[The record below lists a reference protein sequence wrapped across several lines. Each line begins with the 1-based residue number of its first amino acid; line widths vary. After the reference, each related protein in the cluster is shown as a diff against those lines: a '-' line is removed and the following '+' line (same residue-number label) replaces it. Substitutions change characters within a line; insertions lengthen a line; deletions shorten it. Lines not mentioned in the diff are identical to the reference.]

1 MKPKVKKL
9 LSFLFILISVS
20 VVIIIAFSNRELGN
34 AWDAISQL
42 SLPWIGG
49 LLLCWFVYGFF
60 EAMGTW
66 NCLYNRGHRIRPLS
80 VYWTVLI
87 GMYYSNITPSAAGG
101 QPMQVNSLR
110 KAGIPVGYGTM
121 AVTIRFFA
129 NQFIIC
135 FMSLVLFLFNRPFV
149 YQQLGGVMWV
159 VRVGWLI
166 NFSVIPLI
174 VLATWK
180 RNWIQKFGIW
190 LISVLHKMHLVRNR
204 EASIAKVTEVLD
216 TYNKAMHDLLKRP
229 GQITIQFLCSLAS
242 LLAMTATVIF
252 VYHAF
257 GQHGTHW
264 YQLLTLS
271 CLLYVSASY
280 TPLPG
285 ASGAQEGGF
294 VVYFGKIFLN
304 GTIGMALLTWRFF
317 TFYLFL
323 IVGVGMVLLEKVIL
337 KREKS
342 RRLKELI
349 EADDTETA
357 VIPEAPECGG
367 EPETPAE

>member
-1 MKPKVKKL
+1 MSEKLKKI
-9 LSFLFILISVS
+9 LSFLFIAASIT
-20 VVIIIAFSNRELGN
+20 VVFFIAFSNTELKDAWGAIAKLDLLWVAGIFGCWAICTFFDGMNYWCYLRREKFR
-34 AWDAISQL
+34 IS
-42 SLPWIGG
+42 IGRTIN
-49 LLLCWFVYGFF
+49 V
-60 EAMGTW
+60 A
-66 NCLYNRGHRIRPLS
+66 
-80 VYWTVLI
+80 LI
-87 GMYYSNITPSAAGG
+87 GYYYSNITPSAAGG

-135 FMSLVLFLFNRPFV
+135 AMSLVLFLFNRSFA
-149 YQQLGGVMWV
+149 YEQLGGVMWV

-174 VLATWK
+174 ALATWK
-180 RNWIQKFGIW
+180 RNWIQKFAIW
-190 LISVLHKMHLVRNR
+190 LISLLNRIHLIKNKD
-204 EASIAKVTEVLD
+204 ASITKVTEVLD
-216 TYNKAMHDLLKRP
+216 TYNQAMHDLLKRP
-229 GQITIQFLCSLAS
+229 GQITIQFLCSFIS

-257 GQHGTHW
+257 GQEGTHW

-271 CLLYVSASY
+271 CMLYVSASY

-294 VVYFGKIFLN
+294 VLYFGKIFLN

-323 IVGVGMVLLEKVIL
+323 IVGVGMVLLEKIIL

-342 RRLKELI
+342 RKLREYL
-349 EADDTETA
+349 APQDTASTDLQETA
-357 VIPEAPECGG
+357 EASD
-367 EPETPAE
+367 AADSNS

>member
-1 MKPKVKKL
+1 MNYWCYLRREK
-9 LSFLFILISVS
+9 FRIS
-20 VVIIIAFSNRELGN
+20 
-34 AWDAISQL
+34 
-42 SLPWIGG
+42 IGRTIN
-49 LLLCWFVYGFF
+49 V
-60 EAMGTW
+60 A
-66 NCLYNRGHRIRPLS
+66 
-80 VYWTVLI
+80 LI
-87 GMYYSNITPSAAGG
+87 GYYYSNITPSAAGG

-135 FMSLVLFLFNRPFV
+135 LMSLVLFLFNRSFV
-149 YQQLGGVMWV
+149 YEQLGGVMWV

-166 NFSVIPLI
+166 

-180 RNWIQKFGIW
+180 RTWIQKFAIW
-190 LISVLHKMHLVRNR
+190 LISILNRIHLVRNK
-204 EASIAKVTEVLD
+204 ETSIKKVTEVLD

-229 GQITIQFLCSLAS
+229 GQITIQFLCSFAS

-294 VVYFGKIFLN
+294 VLYFGRIFLN

-317 TFYLFL
+317 TFYIFL
-323 IVGVGMVLLEKVIL
+323 IVGIGMVLLEKIIL
-337 KREKS
+337 RRENSKRLREKG
-342 RRLKELI
+342 LPENLC
-349 EADDTETA
+349 ENADSP
-357 VIPEAPECGG
+357 PEKDG
-367 EPETPAE
+367 

>member
-1 MKPKVKKL
+1 MSTKLKKIM
-9 LSFLFILISVS
+9 SFLFIAASVT
-20 VVIIIAFSNRELGN
+20 VVFFIAFSNTELKDAWGAIAKLDLWWVAGIFGCWAVCTFFDGMNYWCYLRREKFR
-34 AWDAISQL
+34 IS
-42 SLPWIGG
+42 IGRTIN
-49 LLLCWFVYGFF
+49 V
-60 EAMGTW
+60 A
-66 NCLYNRGHRIRPLS
+66 
-80 VYWTVLI
+80 LI
-87 GMYYSNITPSAAGG
+87 GYYYSNMTPSAAGG

-135 FMSLVLFLFNRPFV
+135 FMSLVLFLFNRSFA
-149 YQQLGGVMWV
+149 YEQLGGVMWV
-159 VRVGWLI
+159 VRIGWLI

-174 VLATWK
+174 ALATWK
-180 RNWIQKFGIW
+180 RNWIQKFAIW
-190 LISVLHKMHLVRNR
+190 LISLLNKIHLIKNKDM
-204 EASIAKVTEVLD
+204 AIQKVTEVLD
-216 TYNKAMHDLLKRP
+216 TYNQAMHDLLKRP
-229 GQITIQFLCSLAS
+229 GQITIQFLCSFVS

-271 CLLYVSASY
+271 CMLYVSASY

-294 VVYFGKIFLN
+294 VLYFGKIFMN

-323 IVGVGMVLLEKVIL
+323 IVGVGMVLLEKIIL
-337 KREKS
+337 KREKNRTLREQLQTQNYVS
-342 RRLKELI
+342 SEDKMT
-349 EADDTETA
+349 DD
-357 VIPEAPECGG
+357 V
-367 EPETPAE
+367 

>member
-1 MKPKVKKL
+1 MSEKLKKI
-9 LSFLFILISVS
+9 LSFLFIAASIT
-20 VVIIIAFSNRELGN
+20 VVFFIAFSNTELKDAWGAIAKLDLLWVAGIFGCWAVCTFFDGMNYWCYLRREKFK
-34 AWDAISQL
+34 IS
-42 SLPWIGG
+42 IGRTIN
-49 LLLCWFVYGFF
+49 V
-60 EAMGTW
+60 A
-66 NCLYNRGHRIRPLS
+66 
-80 VYWTVLI
+80 LI
-87 GMYYSNITPSAAGG
+87 GYYYSNITPSAAGG

-135 FMSLVLFLFNRPFV
+135 AMSLVLFLFNRSFA
-149 YQQLGGVMWV
+149 YEQLGGVMWV

-174 VLATWK
+174 ALATWK
-180 RNWIQKFGIW
+180 RNWIQKFAIW
-190 LISVLHKMHLVRNR
+190 LISLLNRIHLIKNKD
-204 EASIAKVTEVLD
+204 ASITKVTEVLD
-216 TYNKAMHDLLKRP
+216 TYNQAMHDLLKRP
-229 GQITIQFLCSLAS
+229 GQITIQFLCSFIS

-257 GQHGTHW
+257 GQEGTRW

-271 CLLYVSASY
+271 CMLYVSASY

-294 VVYFGKIFLN
+294 VLYFGKIFLN

-323 IVGVGMVLLEKVIL
+323 IVGVGMVLLEKIIL

-342 RRLKELI
+342 RMQLEQHSLP
-349 EADDTETA
+349 DTAGTDPPETA
-357 VIPEAPECGG
+357 EAS
-367 EPETPAE
+367 EPTDSNP